1 MSPDV
6 ASDSLVVAAGISLA
20 AGTVSFAS
28 PCVLPLVPGYLGF
41 VSGLSGAD
49 MAEGGAR
56 VRGAVVAGAGLF
68 VLGFAVFFTL
78 IGGAF
83 GALGAGLVAQ
93 RHLVGRVGGVLVAAL
108 GLFLLGVWR
117 PRRLEREWRAVGSVR
132 RGGLLA
138 AFPLGVVFGA
148 GWTPCIGPTLAA
160 ILALT
165 AVGQDA
171 SPARGAVLA
180 FAYAIGLGLPFL
192 VVAVGLRRGLG
203 GVRFVRRRSVLVE
216 RVGGVMLLVVGVL
229 LVTGL
234 WDRFIVQLQPLIGGF
249 RTPL

>member
-1 MSPDV
+1 
-6 ASDSLVVAAGISLA
+6 VAAGISLA
-20 AGTVSFAS
+20 AGVVSFAS

-41 VSGLSGAD
+41 VSGLAGAD
-49 MAEGGAR
+49 MAERGAR
-56 VRGAVVAGAGLF
+56 TRGGVAAGAALF
-68 VLGFAVFFTL
+68 VLGFAAFFTL

-83 GALGAGLVAQ
+83 GALGAALVAQ
-93 RHLVGRVGGVLVAAL
+93 RQLLGRVGGVLVAAL

-117 PRRLEREWRAVGSVR
+117 PRRLERERRAVGLVR

-160 ILALT
+160 ILTLT

-180 FAYAIGLGLPFL
+180 FAYAVGLGVPFL
-192 VVAVGLRRGLG
+192 AVAVALRSGVGALRLLRG
-203 GVRFVRRRSVLVE
+203 RSILVE
-216 RVGGVMLLVVGVL
+216 RVGGAMLLAVGVL

>member
-1 MSPDV
+1 MTPDV
-6 ASDSLVVAAGISLA
+6 AGGPLVVAAGISLA
-20 AGTVSFAS
+20 AGAVSFAS

-49 MAEGGAR
+49 IAEGDAR
-56 VRGAVVAGAGLF
+56 TRGAVMAGAGLF

-83 GALGAGLVAQ
+83 GALGAALVAQ
-93 RHLVGRVGGVLVAAL
+93 RELLGRVGGVLVAAL

-117 PRRLEREWRAVGSVR
+117 PRRLEREHRGVGLVR

-148 GWTPCIGPTLAA
+148 GWTPCIGPTLAT
-160 ILALT
+160 ILTLT
-165 AVGQDA
+165 SVGQDA

-180 FAYAIGLGLPFL
+180 FAYAVGLGLPFL
-192 VVAVGLRRGLG
+192 AVAVALRSGLEALRLL
-203 GVRFVRRRSVLVE
+203 RRRSILVE
-216 RVGGVMLLVVGVL
+216 RVGGAMLLAVGVL

-234 WDRFIVQLQPLIGGF
+234 WDRFIVQLQPLVGGF

>member
-1 MSPDV
+1 M
-6 ASDSLVVAAGISLA
+6 AAAGISLA
-20 AGTVSFAS
+20 AGTVSFAFRACFPWS
-28 PCVLPLVPGYLGF
+28 PATLGF

-83 GALGAGLVAQ
+83 EALGAGLVAQ
-93 RHLVGRVGGVLVAAL
+93 RQLVGRVGGVLVAAL
-108 GLFLLGVWR
+108 GLFLLGMWR

-138 AFPLGVVFGA
+138 AFPVGVVFGA
-148 GWTPCIGPTLAA
+148 GWTPCIGSTLAA
-160 ILALT
+160 ILTLT

-171 SPARGAVLA
+171 SPARCAVLA
-180 FAYAIGLGLPFL
+180 FAYA
-192 VVAVGLRRGLG
+192 VGLAC
-203 GVRFVRRRSVLVE
+203 RSWLSRWVCGAALA
-216 RVGGVMLLVVGVL
+216 RCDLSADAASWWSGSVGPCS
-229 LVTGL
+229 
-234 WDRFIVQLQPLIGGF
+234 WWSASYS
-249 RTPL
+249 

>member
-1 MSPDV
+1 MTPNV
-6 ASDSLVVAAGISLA
+6 ASAPLIVAAGISLA
-20 AGTVSFAS
+20 AGAVSFAS
-28 PCVLPLVPGYLGF
+28 PCVLPQVPGYLGL

-49 MAEGGAR
+49 IAEGGAR
-56 VRGAVVAGAGLF
+56 ARGAAVAGAGLF

-83 GALGAGLVAQ
+83 GVLGAALVAQ
-93 RHLVGRVGGVLVAAL
+93 RQLLGRIGGVLVAAL

-117 PRRLEREWRAVGSVR
+117 PRRLEREHRAVGLVR

-160 ILALT
+160 ILTLT
-165 AVGQDA
+165 TIGEDA

-180 FAYAIGLGLPFL
+180 FAYAVGLGVPFL
-192 VVAVGLRRGLG
+192 AVAVALRSGLG
-203 GVRFVRRRSVLVE
+203 ALRLLRGRSILVE
-216 RVGGVMLLVVGVL
+216 RVGGAMLLAVGVL

-234 WDRFIVQLQPLIGGF
+234 WDRFVVQLQPLVGGF

>member
-1 MSPDV
+1 V
-6 ASDSLVVAAGISLA
+6 AAAGISLA
-20 AGTVSFAS
+20 AGTVSFAFRACFPWS
-28 PCVLPLVPGYLGF
+28 PATLGF

-83 GALGAGLVAQ
+83 EALGAGLVAQ
-93 RHLVGRVGGVLVAAL
+93 RQLVGRVGGVLVAVL
-108 GLFLLGVWR
+108 GLFLLGTWR

-138 AFPLGVVFGA
+138 AFPVGVVFGA
-148 GWTPCIGPTLAA
+148 GWTPCIGSTLAA
-160 ILALT
+160 ILTLT

-171 SPARGAVLA
+171 SPARCAVLA
-180 FAYAIGLGLPFL
+180 FAYA
-192 VVAVGLRRGLG
+192 VGLAC
-203 GVRFVRRRSVLVE
+203 RSWLSRWVCGAALA
-216 RVGGVMLLVVGVL
+216 RCDLSADAASWWSGSVGPCS
-229 LVTGL
+229 
-234 WDRFIVQLQPLIGGF
+234 WWSASYS
-249 RTPL
+249 

>member
-1 MSPDV
+1 MTPDV
-6 ASDSLVVAAGISLA
+6 AGGSLAVAAGISLA

-56 VRGAVVAGAGLF
+56 GAVVAGAGLF

-78 IGGAF
+78 IGGAL
-83 GALGAGLVAQ
+83 GALGAALVAQ
-93 RHLVGRVGGVLVAAL
+93 RQLLGRGGGVLVAAL

-117 PRRLEREWRAVGSVR
+117 PRRLERERRALGLVR

-148 GWTPCIGPTLAA
+148 GWTPCIGPTLAT
-160 ILALT
+160 IRTLT
-165 AVGQDA
+165 TVGQDA

-180 FAYAIGLGLPFL
+180 FAYAVGLGVPFL
-192 VVAVGLRRGLG
+192 VVAVGLRSSLGALQVLRRRGL
-203 GVRFVRRRSVLVE
+203 LVE
-216 RVGGVMLLVVGVL
+216 RVGGAMLLAVGVL

-234 WDRFIVQLQPLIGGF
+234 WDRLIVLLQPLIGGF